1 MNPKDFQIKKK
12 TFVVSFTRPV
22 SINDTASELTVDIS
36 LNNLKGLFTIK
47 PKINFNQVTGDAELD
62 GATIETVGDL
72 IEEAIKYALAWRSEW
87 EESRSNDNPAQI
99 KIGFDASDDD
109 DEVIGER
116 AEKRAGAKAGKRK

>member
-12 TFVVSFTRPV
+12 TFVVSFARPV
-22 SINDTASELTVDIS
+22 TINDTASELTVDVS
-36 LNNLKGLFTIK
+36 LNNLKGLYTIK

-87 EESRSNDNPAQI
+87 EESRADNNPDQMKLGFSD
-99 KIGFDASDDD
+99 KIGFD
-109 DEVIGER
+109 DEE
-116 AEKRAGAKAGKRK
+116 EKPVKGSKAKRS